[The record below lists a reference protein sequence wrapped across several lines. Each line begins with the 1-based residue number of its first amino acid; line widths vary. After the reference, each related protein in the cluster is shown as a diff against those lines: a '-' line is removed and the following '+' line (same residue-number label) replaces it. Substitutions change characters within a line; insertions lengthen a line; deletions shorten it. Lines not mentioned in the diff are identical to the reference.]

1 MDHDDTVV
9 ALLGMNMPRP
19 FVFLNVAVTA
29 DGKTD
34 TVARAGAGI
43 STPADKA
50 RVDRLRAGADAVLV
64 GGHTLLGDDPKLT
77 VKSAELRAGR
87 AARGLPENPAKVGVV
102 SRAALKPDARF
113 LTAGPARI
121 FIFTTEQTS
130 AAQLSLLRDRGVEAH
145 VLGRARVDLARVFE
159 ILYEASLRR
168 VMVEGG
174 GTLTFELLR
183 LGLIDE
189 LTVFV
194 APLIFGGG
202 SAPTFV
208 AGPGLGESEALKLEL
223 LSAEPWPDGGVL
235 LHYKPLV

>member
-1 MDHDDTVV
+1 MD
-9 ALLGMNMPRP
+9 RP

-34 TVARAGAGI
+34 TVARRGATI
-43 STPADKA
+43 STPADRE

-64 GGHTLLGDDPKLT
+64 GGRTLLGDDPKLT
-77 VKSAELRAGR
+77 VKSAELRAER
-87 AARGLPENPAKVGVV
+87 VARGLPENPARVGVV
-102 SRAALKPDARF
+102 SRAALRPDARF
-113 LTAGPARI
+113 LTAGPGRI
-121 FIFTTEQTS
+121 LIFTSEQTS
-130 AAQLSLLRDRGVEAH
+130 PGQLAMLRERGVEVH
-145 VLGRARVDLARVFE
+145 VLGRERVDLPRAFE
-159 ILYEASLRR
+159 VLHQSGLRR

-194 APLIFGGG
+194 APLIFGGE

-208 AGPGLGESEALKLEL
+208 AGAGFPEGRPLRLVLLGAES
-223 LSAEPWPDGGVL
+223 WPDGGVL
-235 LHYKPLV
+235 LRYKPLVSSEP